1 MMPSISLTV
10 KYFLPQSRWKMRRNS
25 LSWVAAL
32 SSPAWALAEVANAEM
47 GSSPIIRI
55 TARISDSNLF
65 RGDRVCVWFILFIPF
80 LCM

>member
-10 KYFLPQSRWKMRRNS
+10 KYFLPQSRWKMRMNS
-25 LSWVAAL
+25 WLSAVLLL
-32 SSPAWALAEVANAEM
+32 SFAWMPTLLAKAEM

-65 RGDRVCVWFILFIPF
+65 RGDRVCDWFILFIPF
-80 LCM
+80 LDM